1 MSRLAARLALSA
13 LMLALAACSPREN
26 DSGAVAG
33 ADQTTMQK
41 AIATR
46 KIRVGYANEAPF
58 AYQDSATGKLTGE
71 APEIA
76 RVVLA
81 RMGIVEMQG
90 VLTEFGALIPGL
102 QAGRFDIIAA
112 GMYILPPRCK
122 QIAFSNPTYGISEAF
137 AVQSGNPKGLHGY
150 GDVAARPGAKLGVV
164 TGAVENGYADALGVK
179 PDQLLIFPDAP
190 SALEGLKSGRV
201 DAYAGTRLTVEDLLK
216 KADGGMESAEP
227 FSEPVID
234 GHKARGYGAFGFRKE
249 DQDFVKAFN
258 GQLKYFIGTSDH
270 LKLVEPFGF
279 GPRDMPG
286 PVTAEQL
293 CHTPG
298 MQEHTDG

>member
-1 MSRLAARLALSA
+1 MVHPATRVLLSA
-13 LMLALAACSPREN
+13 LVLALCACSPREN

-41 AIATR
+41 AIAAR

-58 AYQDSATGKLTGE
+58 AYQDPATGRLTGE

-76 RVVLA
+76 RVVLS
-81 RMGIVEMQG
+81 RMGIVEVQG

-122 QIAFSNPTYGISEAF
+122 EIAFSNPTYGISEAF
-137 AVQSGNPKGLHGY
+137 AVQSGNPRGLHSY
-150 GDVAARPGAKLGVV
+150 ADVAGKPEARLGVV
-164 TGAVENGYADALGVK
+164 TGAVENGYAETLGIK

-216 KADGGMESAEP
+216 KAGGGMESAQP
-227 FSEPVID
+227 FDEPVID

-258 GQLKYFIGTSDH
+258 DQLKTFVGSSDH
-270 LKLVEPFGF
+270 LKLVKPFGF

-293 CHTPG
+293 CRAPSATQDHF
-298 MQEHTDG
+298 

>member
-1 MSRLAARLALSA
+1 MFRPSAHVVVLALA
-13 LMLALAACSPREN
+13 LMLAACSPREN

-41 AIATR
+41 AIAAK
-46 KIRVGYANEAPF
+46 KIRIGYANEAPF
-58 AYQDSATGKLTGE
+58 AYQDPGTGKLTGE
-71 APEIA
+71 APVIA
-76 RVVLA
+76 RMVLS
-81 RMGIVEMQG
+81 RMGIVEVQG

-122 QIAFSNPTYGISEAF
+122 QIIFSNPTFGISDAF
-137 AVQSGNPKGLHGY
+137 AVQAGNPHGLHGY
-150 GDVAARPGAKLGVV
+150 EDVAAKSDVKLGVV
-164 TGAVENGYADALGVK
+164 TGAVENGYAEALGVK

-201 DAYAGTRLTVEDLLK
+201 DAYAGTRLTVESLLK
-216 KADGGMESAEP
+216 KAGGGMESAQP
-227 FSEPVID
+227 FNEPVID

-258 GQLKYFIGTSDH
+258 EQLKGFVGSGDH

-279 GPRDMPG
+279 GARDMPG

-293 CHTPG
+293 CHAESAQG
-298 MQEHTDG
+298 HIDG

>member
-1 MSRLAARLALSA
+1 MLRPALLSILA
-13 LMLALAACSPREN
+13 LMLALGACSPRAN

-41 AIATR
+41 AIAAK
-46 KIRVGYANEAPF
+46 KIRIGYANEAPF
-58 AYQDSATGKLTGE
+58 TYQDPATGRLTGE

-76 RVVLA
+76 RVVLS
-81 RMGIVEMQG
+81 RMGIVEVQG

-122 QIAFSNPTYGISEAF
+122 EIDFSNPTYGISEAF
-137 AVQSGNPKGLHGY
+137 AVRSGNPRGLHSY
-150 GDVAARPGAKLGVV
+150 ADFAAKPEAKLGVV
-164 TGAVENGYADALGVK
+164 TGAVENGYAEVPGIK

-216 KADGGMESAEP
+216 KAGGGMESAQP
-227 FSEPVID
+227 FDEPVID
-234 GHKARGYGAFGFRKE
+234 GHEARGYGAFGFRKE

-258 GQLKYFIGTSDH
+258 DQLKGFVGSGDH

-293 CHTPG
+293 CRAPSATQDHF
-298 MQEHTDG
+298 

>member
-1 MSRLAARLALSA
+1 MVRPAARLFMMALA
-13 LMLALAACSPREN
+13 MTLAACAPREN
-26 DSGAVAG
+26 ESGAVAG

-41 AIATR
+41 AIATKR
-46 KIRVGYANEAPF
+46 IRIGYANEAPF
-58 AYQDSATGKLTGE
+58 AYLDPASGKLTGE

-81 RMGIVEMQG
+81 RMGVVEVQG

-102 QAGRFDIIAA
+102 HAGRFDMIAA
-112 GMYILPPRCK
+112 GMYVLPPRCK
-122 QIAFSNPTYGISEAF
+122 QIAFSNPTYGISDAF
-137 AVQSGNPKGLHGY
+137 AVAAGNPRNIHSY
-150 GDVAARPGAKLGVV
+150 QDIAANPDLKLGVV

-201 DAYAGTRLTVEDLLK
+201 DAYAGTRLTVASLLR
-216 KADGGMESAEP
+216 KAGGGMESAQP
-227 FSEPVID
+227 FNEPVID

-249 DQDFVKAFN
+249 DKDFVKAFN
-258 GQLKYFIGTSDH
+258 EQLKGFVGSSDH
-270 LKLVEPFGF
+270 LKLVSAFGF
-279 GPRDMPG
+279 GPGDMPG

-293 CHTPG
+293 CHAPSA
-298 MQEHTDG
+298 QEHIDG